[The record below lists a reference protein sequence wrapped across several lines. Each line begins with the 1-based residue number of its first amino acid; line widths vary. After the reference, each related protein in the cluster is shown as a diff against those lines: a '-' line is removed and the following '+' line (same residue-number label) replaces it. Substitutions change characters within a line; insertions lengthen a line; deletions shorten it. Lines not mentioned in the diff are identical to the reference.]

1 MSAAGRRPA
10 VVSGSAIRHANRL
23 CEEAVPDAS
32 RMSCVG
38 ETIRIEVP
46 EAEFLI
52 RLARP
57 SAATTRL
64 RIQAVFRENR
74 PAGGTWWSSW
84 EVDVAALPGS
94 AEVGR
99 ALVAELTHSRASFT
113 AALADARWTEAA

>member
-23 CEEAVPDAS
+23 CGEAVPDA
-32 RMSCVG
+32 RGMSCVG

-52 RLARP
+52 RLTRP
-57 SAATTRL
+57 TATTTRL

-84 EVDVAALPGS
+84 EVDVPALPGS
-94 AEVGR
+94 AAVGR
-99 ALVAELTHSRASFT
+99 ALVAELTRSRASFR
-113 AALADARWTEAA
+113 AALADAQWTEAA

>member
-1 MSAAGRRPA
+1 MSAAGRRPV

-23 CEEAVPDAS
+23 CGEAVPDA
-32 RMSCVG
+32 RGMSCVG
-38 ETIRIEVP
+38 EIIRIDVP

-52 RLARP
+52 RLTRP
-57 SAATTRL
+57 TATTTRL
-64 RIQAVFRENR
+64 RMQAVFRENR

-84 EVDVAALPGS
+84 EVDVPALPGS

-99 ALVAELTHSRASFT
+99 ALVAELTRSRASFT